1 MTLLGVRL
9 ERSITSLAVGTCLL
23 LGIGCGGDDEP
34 YRKPTA
40 PVSGVVTIDGKVP
53 ANPVKIA
60 THPVGGMDQEHP
72 SVSHC
77 MTGEGGKFQIS
88 TYETGDGVPEGE
100 YRLTFQAGQ
109 MNLVSRSYTGDLLNG
124 RYSDPQKSEFTLTVA
139 GTDPIDLGT
148 IDLKTTAK

>member
-1 MTLLGVRL
+1 M
-9 ERSITSLAVGTCLL
+9 
-23 LGIGCGGDDEP
+23 
-34 YRKPTA
+34 
-40 PVSGVVTIDGKVP
+40 PVSIDGRGKSLRCP
-53 ANPVKIA
+53 LDAWLY
-60 THPVGGMDQEHP
+60 
-72 SVSHC
+72 C
-77 MTGEGGKFQIS
+77 MNTKFQIS